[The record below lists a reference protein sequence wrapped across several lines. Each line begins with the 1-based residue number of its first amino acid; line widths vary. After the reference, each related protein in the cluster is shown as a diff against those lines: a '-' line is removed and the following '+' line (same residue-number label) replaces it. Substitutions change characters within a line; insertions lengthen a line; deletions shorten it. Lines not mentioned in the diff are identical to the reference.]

1 MEEVPS
7 DDLLTPEDLV
17 MLLDVAMTDQRQ
29 AFNEELAGSG
39 WQARVKL
46 PSSGHVCLRLERPIK
61 LAREVAPPALELCRR
76 TFEAAAKSARK
87 HIQRQA

>member
-1 MEEVPS
+1 MEDVPS

-17 MLLDVAMTDQRQ
+17 MLLDEAMADQLQ
-29 AFNEELAGSG
+29 AFNEELAESG

-46 PSSGHVCLRLERPIK
+46 PSSGHVCLRLERPIEGV
-61 LAREVAPPALELCRR
+61 REAAPPALEICRR

-87 HIQRQA
+87 HTHKQA